1 VSDPVLEMTG
11 ITKSFPG
18 VRALRGVDLA
28 VPAGHVRAV
37 VGENGAGKSTL
48 MKVLSGA
55 HEADSGRVRV
65 GGRQLA
71 PGPAA
76 ALAAGIAVIYQE
88 LSLVPEMTVTENVF
102 IGHMP
107 RRAGM
112 LDRGTARRRTRELL
126 ARVGLPDLDPTT
138 RVSSLGLNV
147 RQLVEIAKALARDA
161 RVLVMDEPSA
171 ALQHHD
177 IQNLFQVVRA
187 LRDEGLAIIYIS
199 HHLDE
204 VFEIADSV
212 TVMRDG
218 SVVETRPRQDWDEA
232 GLVRA
237 MVARDLDELYPWR
250 PRPLGDVVLEAR
262 DLVRP
267 PRLRGASLT
276 LRAGEVLGIAGIAG
290 AGRTDLLKALSGA
303 APPVSG
309 EILLDGRPVHLRSA
323 GAAIAAGIVYA
334 SEDRKLEGLVLG
346 ASIQE
351 NVSLSSLRRL
361 SRFGVVQHGRQRKM
375 AEAAVAQFG
384 IRAASVRQEAGT
396 LSGGNQQKVV
406 LARVTQVSPRV
417 VLLDEP
423 TRGID
428 VGAKAEIY
436 SLALRLAE
444 QGTGVVLVS
453 SELPEVLGMS
463 DRVLVMRQG
472 RVVTELSREDAD
484 QETVVR
490 WATAG

>member
-1 VSDPVLEMTG
+1 MTG

-18 VRALRGVDLA
+18 VRALRGVDLDI
-28 VPAGHVRAV
+28 PAGHVRAI

-55 HEADSGRVRV
+55 YEADAGEVRV
-65 GGRQLA
+65 GGQVLA
-71 PGPAA
+71 PGPSA
-76 ALAAGIAVIYQE
+76 ALSAGIAVIYQE
-88 LSLVPEMTVTENVF
+88 LSLVPEMTVAENVF

-107 RRAGM
+107 RRAGL
-112 LDRGTARRRTRELL
+112 LDRASARRRTRELL
-126 ARVGLPDLDPTT
+126 TRVGLPELDPGTK
-138 RVSSLGLNV
+138 VVDLGLNV
-147 RQLVEIAKALARDA
+147 RQQVEMAKALAREA
-161 RVLVMDEPSA
+161 RVLVMDEPTA
-171 ALQHHD
+171 ALQRDD
-177 IQNLFQVVRA
+177 IDKLFDVVRA
-187 LRDEGLAIIYIS
+187 LRREGLGVIYIS

-204 VFEIADSV
+204 VFAIADSI

-218 SVVETRPRQDWDEA
+218 AVVGTRDREEWDEGA
-232 GLVRA
+232 LVRA

-250 PRPLGDVVLEAR
+250 PRELGDVVLEAR

-267 PRLRGASLT
+267 PRLRGVSLT
-276 LRAGEVLGIAGIAG
+276 LRAGEILGIAGIAG

-309 EILLDGRPVHLRSA
+309 EILVAGRPVRLRTPK
-323 GAAIAAGIVYA
+323 AAIREGIVYA
-334 SEDRKLEGLVLG
+334 TEDRKLEGLVLG

-351 NVSLSSLRRL
+351 NVSMSSYDQL
-361 SRFGVVQHGRQRKM
+361 SRFGWVNHGRQRQM
-375 AEAAVAQFG
+375 AEDAVRRFS
-384 IRAASVRQEAGT
+384 IRTPTVRQETGK
-396 LSGGNQQKVV
+396 LSGGNQQKVI
-406 LARVTQVSPRV
+406 LGRVTQLSPRV

-436 SLALRLAE
+436 AHALRLAD
-444 QGTGVVLVS
+444 QGTGVILVS

-472 RVVTELSREDAD
+472 RVVTELDRADAD

>member
-303 APPVSG
+303 ARCTC
-309 EILLDGRPVHLRSA
+309 GRPGRRSRRGSCTRPRTASSRASSSARASRRTSRCPPSA
-323 GAAIAAGIVYA
+323 GCPASAWSSTGGSGRWPRPPSRSSASGPPRCARRPGRCPAAT
-334 SEDRKLEGLVLG
+334 SRRW
-346 ASIQE
+346 
-351 NVSLSSLRRL
+351 SS
-361 SRFGVVQHGRQRKM
+361 
-375 AEAAVAQFG
+375 
-384 IRAASVRQEAGT
+384 
-396 LSGGNQQKVV
+396 
-406 LARVTQVSPRV
+406 
-417 VLLDEP
+417 
-423 TRGID
+423 RG
-428 VGAKAEIY
+428 
-436 SLALRLAE
+436 
-444 QGTGVVLVS
+444 
-453 SELPEVLGMS
+453 
-463 DRVLVMRQG
+463 
-472 RVVTELSREDAD
+472 
-484 QETVVR
+484 
-490 WATAG
+490 